1 MRILISTW
9 SLQVGGGEVLAM
21 NLAAEL
27 HRRGHDVFMFNQ
39 RAELIDLALVD
50 RLLPPE
56 VKVLSMADNP
66 RSTFWAYKV
75 SAVQQRLGRP
85 ATFYNQRQ
93 KAYLADCLQRYRI
106 ELVNSHATVSDEI
119 CAPLAQKLGIPLVI
133 TEHGEYNKFLLEG
146 RRDFV
151 SVLRAAEQIIAV
163 SRYCQHNLEHT
174 LPELP
179 PVQMVYNGVV
189 TNAYDAAKTRSTLN
203 IPAEAFVFGMVA
215 RGIED
220 KGWKYA
226 IQAFQQVKEAVPGQ
240 SLRLV
245 LVGGSAY
252 LQGLQAEFGADTDII
267 FTGQVPNP
275 DFFLAGF
282 DVGLLPTYFRAEAL
296 PLAIIEYMVTGKPTI
311 ATRVGGIPELIEPA
325 TGPTGQLV
333 NIEPAT
339 YTPDLV
345 MLTAAMQRYCA
356 EPTLYEAHVQNCR
369 RASDQFTMQ
378 NCATQYEHIFE
389 LAIGAK
395 QLTVS

>member
-1 MRILISTW
+1 
-9 SLQVGGGEVLAM
+9 M

-27 HRRGHDVFMFNQ
+27 HRRGHDVFVFNQ
-39 RAELIDLALVD
+39 RAELIDSELVA

-75 SAVQQRLGRP
+75 NAVQQRLGRP

-93 KAYLADCLQRYRI
+93 EVYLADCLQRYRI

-119 CAPLAQKLGIPLVI
+119 CAPLAQRLGIPLVI

-146 RRDFV
+146 RHDFAP
-151 SVLRAAEQIIAV
+151 VLRAAERILAV
-163 SRYCQHNLEHT
+163 SRYCQRNLEQAI
-174 LPELP
+174 PDLP
-179 PVQMVYNGVV
+179 PVQTVYNGVL
-189 TNAYDAAKTRSTLN
+189 TKAYEAAETRRTLN
-203 IPAEAFVFGMVA
+203 IPADTFVFGMVA

-226 IQAFQQVKEAVPGQ
+226 IQAFQQVKAAVPGRP
-240 SLRLV
+240 LRLV

-252 LQGLQAEFGADTDII
+252 LQGLKTEFRDDIDII

-275 DFFLAGF
+275 DFFVAGF

-296 PLAIIEYMVTGKPTI
+296 PLAVIEYMVTGKPAI

-333 NIEPAT
+333 DIEPAT
-339 YTPDLV
+339 YTPNLA
-345 MLTAAMQRYCA
+345 MLTAAMQRYCTDA
-356 EPTLYEAHVQNCR
+356 ALYVAHVENCR
-369 RASDQFTMQ
+369 RASAEFTMEK
-378 NCATQYEHIFE
+378 CAVQYEHAFE
-389 LAIGAK
+389 QAVATK
-395 QLTVS
+395 QTTRQ